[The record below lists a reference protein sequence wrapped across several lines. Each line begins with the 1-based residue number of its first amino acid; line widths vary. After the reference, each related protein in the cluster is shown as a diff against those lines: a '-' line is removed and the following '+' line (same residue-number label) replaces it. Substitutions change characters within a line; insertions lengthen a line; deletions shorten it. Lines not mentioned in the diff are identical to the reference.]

1 MNDWATIPRFE
12 GYEVNRNGQ
21 IRNKTTKQILKTWG
35 KGRGERRLKIE
46 LTDNNGSRRKV
57 TLSRVVCAA
66 KEGRWPEDYEHT
78 CHIDGDCLNDT
89 MDNLRFA
96 DVINNAIDEVECGK
110 LTTSKEYVELAI
122 HRLNELLK
130 TL

>member
-1 MNDWATIPRFE
+1 MNDWTTIPRFE
-12 GYEVNRNGQ
+12 GYEVNRHGQ
-21 IRNKTTKQILKTWG
+21 IRNKKTGKILKTWAKG
-35 KGRGERRLKIE
+35 KGDKRQKIE
-46 LTDNNGSRRKV
+46 LTADCGSSRKV
-57 TLSRVVCAA
+57 TLSRIVCAA

-78 CHIDGDCLNDT
+78 CHIDGNCLNDT

-96 DVINNAIDEVECGK
+96 DVINNTIDEVECGR
-110 LTTSKEYVELAI
+110 LATSKEYIELAI